1 MTRKVRQNGS
11 QVEHHVAM
19 LSSRGMGLIPMSVR
33 AERGV
38 WDNATRNNHREMT
51 AEGIHQQTIMRS
63 EEHTSELQ
71 SLGESRMP
79 SSA

>member
-1 MTRKVRQNGS
+1 MTIFTVLYAGK
-11 QVEHHVAM
+11 M
-19 LSSRGMGLIPMSVR
+19 PPKLSAAERDQFR
-33 AERGV
+33 AEAKK
-38 WDNATRNNHREMT
+38 NAAASEIRSKKRHS
-51 AEGIHQQTIMRS
+51 RS

>member
-1 MTRKVRQNGS
+1 MIAGDRIKIEVHVSFGFQDPHGGPVGS
-11 QVEHHVAM
+11 RNEVVS
-19 LSSRGMGLIPMSVR
+19 LRRGIK
-33 AERGV
+33 
-38 WDNATRNNHREMT
+38 
-51 AEGIHQQTIMRS
+51 RS